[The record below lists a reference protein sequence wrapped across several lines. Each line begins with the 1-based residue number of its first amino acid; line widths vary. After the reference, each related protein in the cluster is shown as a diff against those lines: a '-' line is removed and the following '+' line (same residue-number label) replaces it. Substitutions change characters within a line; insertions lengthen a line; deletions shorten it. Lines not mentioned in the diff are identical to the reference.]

1 MIVAEDHDQVDEAV
15 MRLARVGI
23 ESVNGYLDGGMYAW
37 DQAGL
42 PTATIAQMPVDEL
55 HHQLAEHADWQIVD
69 VRRPAEFATGHVPCA
84 INMQLAHLEESL
96 PQLDAQRPTAVICAG
111 GYRSTAA
118 TSVLARHG
126 FKQLFNVVGGTSAWI
141 NGGYEVEG
149 DTASTCQR
157 SA

>member
-1 MIVAEDHDQVDEAV
+1 MGQP
-15 MRLARVGI
+15 
-23 ESVNGYLDGGMYAW
+23 N
-37 DQAGL
+37 
-42 PTATIAQMPVDEL
+42 PDEL
-55 HHQLAEHADWQIVD
+55 HHQLAEHADLQIVD
-69 VRRPAEFATGHVPCA
+69 VRRPAEFATGHVPYA

-141 NGGYEVEG
+141 NGGHEVEG